1 MGKQWIFNLY
11 TKHIFYSNII
21 LPEFRQQQRCMKKCI
36 FAKNLKKMGRKSK
49 FDSAFKT
56 KVALDTLKRKETQ
69 MELAK
74 KYGIAQKQITEWKRE
89 FIEKSGTVLAD

>member
-1 MGKQWIFNLY
+1 
-11 TKHIFYSNII
+11 
-21 LPEFRQQQRCMKKCI
+21 
-36 FAKNLKKMGRKSK
+36 MGRKSK